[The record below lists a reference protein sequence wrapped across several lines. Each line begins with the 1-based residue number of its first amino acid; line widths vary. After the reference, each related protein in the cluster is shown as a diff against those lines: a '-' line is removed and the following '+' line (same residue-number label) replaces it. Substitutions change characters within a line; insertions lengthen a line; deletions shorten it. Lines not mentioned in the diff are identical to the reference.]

1 MRGIMKKRI
10 IALLAV
16 MMLTVSL
23 VACNDEE
30 KTMSEI
36 NMKKYVKI
44 PDIQNLTVDVTLAS
58 LEEYE
63 YDDASEELFRNVCEP
78 VGIKNRPVQKGDW
91 VNLDYAGFKG
101 EEQFQGG
108 TSKDQL
114 LEIGSGSFI
123 DGFEDGLIGVEPGKE
138 VELNLTFPEDYLSA
152 ELAGAEVVFKVTVNY
167 IVPELNDAN
176 VAKLD
181 SALYSNLSEFKT
193 YVRETLDDA
202 LLQSNKETVANA
214 AMTKINSE
222 AVYKEIPEFMLERQK
237 ENLIAKYTPIAA
249 DYGIEV
255 EHYFQYVQGTPL
267 EDMTK
272 QYVKERILLMALAQQ
287 IGVSVSEEEYNSGM
301 EELAATYGVS
311 VAELLE
317 SNNNDEEY
325 FREYFYAQ
333 KVYDYLYENVT
344 IAPEAETSEE
354 SASE

>member
-1 MRGIMKKRI
+1 M
-10 IALLAV
+10 LAIV
-16 MMLTVSL
+16 MLACSL
-23 VACNDEE
+23 VACGDADKKMNEI
-30 KTMSEI
+30 KMS
-36 NMKKYVKI
+36 KYVKL
-44 PDIQNLTVDVTLAS
+44 PDISNLTVEVTLAS

-63 YDDASEELFRNVCEP
+63 YDVASEELFRNVCEP
-78 VGIKNRPVQKGDW
+78 AGIKDRPVKTGDW

-138 VELNLTFPEDYLSA
+138 VELNLTFPEDYLSS
-152 ELAGAEVVFKVTVNY
+152 ELAGQEVVFKVTVNY

-181 SALYSNLSEFKT
+181 SGLYSNLAEFKA

-202 LLQSNKETVANA
+202 VLESNKETVANA
-214 AMTKINSE
+214 AMTKINAE
-222 AVYKEIPEFMLERQK
+222 AVYKEIPEFMIEKQK
-237 ENLIAKYTPIAA
+237 ENLIVKYTPVAE
-249 DYGIEV
+249 DYGIQV
-255 EHYFQYVQGTPL
+255 EYYFQYVQGTPL
-267 EDMTK
+267 DDLAK
-272 QYVKERILLMALAQQ
+272 QYVKERILLTALAQK
-287 IGVSVSEEEYNSGM
+287 IGVNVSEEEYNSGM
-301 EELAATYGVS
+301 EELAASYGVS
-311 VAELLE
+311 VEELLA

-325 FREYFYAQ
+325 FREYFCAQ

-344 IAPEAETSEE
+344 IAPEAETTEE